1 LIINENGDVVIRLC
15 VCCKNIR
22 FSAER
27 ELDVELGE
35 YLRLKLSD
43 GVIEFF
49 ETDAGASAQA
59 LFSWR
64 MNFDFLDGD
73 EAVIAVADALWDAY
87 EHFMVMRTE
96 KKAHQGL
103 FVDISG
109 KSVKC
114 TFSIAD
120 DVADRLQLKEH
131 LTALVRAM
139 NAGQISLEDM
149 SVVKGHVGRI

>member
-1 LIINENGDVVIRLC
+1 MIRLC

-22 FSAER
+22 SSAER

-35 YLRLKLSD
+35 YLRRKLSD

-49 ETDAGASAQA
+49 ETDTGVSAQA

-64 MNFDFLDGD
+64 MTFDCLDD
-73 EAVIAVADALWDAY
+73 SDAVIAVADALWDAY
-87 EHFMVMRTE
+87 EHFLVMRTE

-109 KSVKC
+109 ESVKC

-120 DVADRLQLKEH
+120 DVVDRLQLKEH

-139 NAGQISLEDM
+139 NAGLISLEDM
-149 SVVKGHVGRI
+149 SAVKGHVGRI